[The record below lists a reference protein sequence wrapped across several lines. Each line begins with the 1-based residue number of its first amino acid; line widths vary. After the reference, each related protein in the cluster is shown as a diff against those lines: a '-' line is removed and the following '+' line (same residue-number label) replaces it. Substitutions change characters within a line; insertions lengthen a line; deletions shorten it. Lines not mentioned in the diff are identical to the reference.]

1 MVCSDVKPD
10 NVMVDFHDSG
20 SEFVVEHVQLSD
32 LENAAY
38 LPKGRCIK
46 GMLPGND
53 NWRSPE
59 GHLRGELNKPTDIFS
74 FGAMVS
80 PIFV

>member
-1 MVCSDVKPD
+1 
-10 NVMVDFHDSG
+10 MVDCHGSG
-20 SEFVVEHVQLSD
+20 SDFIVEKVQLTD

-38 LPKGRCIK
+38 LLKGHYIK

-59 GHLRGELNKPTDIFS
+59 GHLRGELNKPMDIFS
-74 FGAMVS
+74 FGAMVRLS
-80 PIFV
+80 TSRKYYSIDLFE